1 MIISLAAILCGK
13 LVLGTSSLYN
23 PSFLC
28 QCIQRISLIIW
39 YSITYVYASVY
50 INNWKQKRSQECV
63 LVFLQSITAPT
74 ISRCQLQYKVP
85 NGYLNLPLSS
95 HFQTFPVNPAPRP
108 SSTSEFSRQ
117 ASGARLSAFDLAP
130 RDYEFSS
137 KL

>member
-1 MIISLAAILCGK
+1 MTTNSHMIISLAAILCGK

-28 QCIQRISLIIW
+28 QCVQRISLIIW
-39 YSITYVYASVY
+39 YSVYAS
-50 INNWKQKRSQECV
+50 IMNWKHKWSQGCV

-74 ISRCQLQYKVP
+74 ISSCQLQYKVP

-95 HFQTFPVNPAPRP
+95 HFSRPSPLTPPP